1 MAEIV
6 RSDNTMRT
14 YLRYAIFVNRKAPAN
29 VQDAA
34 RDLFEKCRK
43 YSITDKLKLVLMP
56 INTPE
61 YPLVMEFIEKHKEYA
76 YRNIFYEHKFTKKE
90 IDEAEYYRLATRS
103 IVCVSGSTEFNQYCC
118 DKKTFLW
125 TIANNF
131 QIGRNEMKN
140 KVISFSS
147 AYRFIVTPEV
157 KERIEQSDLHNFEFF
172 PVLAKTKGDIDA
184 WQIEAKELLPP
195 LKEINGWRVYRKCPF
210 CRKQN
215 YDPIQVYSHPL
226 YMPTSMKEQLNDIN
240 ATQETFTEIQSRYII
255 ISKRVYNLLKEM
267 GAKNLNCQP
276 VIFK

>member
-1 MAEIV
+1 
-6 RSDNTMRT
+6 
-14 YLRYAIFVNRKAPAN
+14 
-29 VQDAA
+29 
-34 RDLFEKCRK
+34 
-43 YSITDKLKLVLMP
+43 
-56 INTPE
+56 
-61 YPLVMEFIEKHKEYA
+61 
-76 YRNIFYEHKFTKKE
+76 
-90 IDEAEYYRLATRS
+90 
-103 IVCVSGSTEFNQYCC
+103 
-118 DKKTFLW
+118 
-125 TIANNF
+125 
-131 QIGRNEMKN
+131 MKN

-172 PVLAKTKGDIDA
+172 PVLAKTKGDILA